1 MGGGG
6 SCTCSTAKS
15 KAPADDRE
23 GSLFMWVTAS
33 CAAALGRALA
43 KMGSHPHG
51 PTTPTRNHAACAEQ
65 GSKLRRAR
73 RRSLER
79 ACLGQGER
87 TEKKKEYVGKKES
100 KGRLQ

>member
-1 MGGGG
+1 
-6 SCTCSTAKS
+6 
-15 KAPADDRE
+15 
-23 GSLFMWVTAS
+23 MWVTAS